1 MKRKNVTTHMIK
13 GYISDSLLLLMAK
26 KDYASIAI
34 GEITDKAGVNRSTY
48 YRNFASKEDIIEFF
62 FTKIMREYL
71 GDYEQLADRSEASY
85 LLTIFSCF
93 YKHKSKL
100 LLIHKSGLSYLFLP
114 VLNRL
119 FEKST
124 ETHNMSSSERYK
136 RYFHTGGIYN
146 TFILWFTNEM
156 EETPEEMTEIAI
168 ACFPGKAVP
177 MLLA

>member
-1 MKRKNVTTHMIK
+1 MKRKNVTTQMMK

-26 KDYASIAI
+26 KDYGDIAI

-48 YRNFASKEDIIEFF
+48 YRNFKSKEDIIEFF
-62 FTKIMREYL
+62 FTNIMHEYL
-71 GDYEQLADRSEASY
+71 NDYEQMADRSAASY

-93 YKHKSKL
+93 YRHKNDL

-119 FEKST
+119 FKESA
-124 ETHNMSSSERYK
+124 EAQNMAHSERYK

-156 EETPEEMTEIAI
+156 AEPPEEMTEIAI
-168 ACFPGKAVP
+168 ACFPGKVVP